1 MTNKE
6 MEQKIQELSEQ
17 NANLQKSIETYKAA
31 QDAEV
36 NTPLVLPDPAITP
49 TVPYEEKEF
58 VKVRLFRDEYRY
70 KQPLY
75 VSINGRNWLIKRG
88 VEVTLPKYVADF
100 IEQQMQEEA
109 AIWERVAKE
118 EQEYKDLTAKQV

>member
-6 MEQKIQELSEQ
+6 MQDRIKDLEAQNEEL
-17 NANLQKSIETYKAA
+17 KAGA
-31 QDAEV
+31 GQGAKKKEPV
-36 NTPLVLPDPAITP
+36 ILPDPSVTP
-49 TVPYEEKEF
+49 MIPYEETTNVR
-58 VKVRLFRDEYRY
+58 VKLFRDEYRY

-75 VSINGRNWLIKRG
+75 VAINGRNWLIKRG
-88 VEVTLPKYVADF
+88 VEVELPKYVADF

-118 EQEYKDLTAKQV
+118 EQEYKDQTARLA